1 MGIERIEGKTIK
13 LGDKVR
19 VTDPCYDMDVWCTG
33 TLTDVLP
40 GNYKTSLVVDVDN
53 QDVCGL
59 EVWHEKMK
67 DSDKVLFEETYDD
80 IGVDAGMAGVIDYKE
95 YEKIWSEGKHE
106 EFYKNVSRQ
115 ILNGVENRKQVIA
128 TVENGAFS
136 SSGYGDGSYR
146 CFVAKNTEG
155 KIVYIRIKFLPY

>member
-1 MGIERIEGKTIK
+1 MEIERIEGKTIK

-40 GNYKTSLVVDVDN
+40 GNYKTSIVVDVDN
-53 QDVCGL
+53 QDVCEL
-59 EVWHEKMK
+59 EVWHEKK

-80 IGVDAGMAGVIDYKE
+80 IGVDAGMAGVIDYAT

-146 CFVAKNTEG
+146 CFVAKNAEG